1 MLKSFNSCK
10 HFFIWQG
17 EGFGNDD
24 DDDDDDDD
32 DGGGGGDGGGDDDV
46 FVPKTTFIKFL
57 SRESQFD
64 TIYTKTSDNRRLR
77 EQAKVN
83 LAIEMELKQQ

>member
-17 EGFGNDD
+17 EDFGDD
-24 DDDDDDDD
+24 DDDNEDDDVD
-32 DGGGGGDGGGDDDV
+32 DGV

-57 SRESQFD
+57 FRESQFD

-77 EQAKVN
+77 EEAKVN
-83 LAIEMELKQQ
+83 IAI